1 VSPKAGVSEIECF
14 QKRVFQQAV
23 KLSLE
28 FPWTGSRQVALEEID
43 RFPAGGFC
51 GGHRKQ
57 DLASQLNPAF
67 A

>member
-1 VSPKAGVSEIECF
+1 MFPGSNVSEIECF
-14 QKRVFQQAV
+14 RKRVFQQPV

-43 RFPAGGFC
+43 RFPVGGFC
-51 GGHRKQ
+51 RGHKKQ
-57 DLASQLNPAF
+57 DLASPLNPAF